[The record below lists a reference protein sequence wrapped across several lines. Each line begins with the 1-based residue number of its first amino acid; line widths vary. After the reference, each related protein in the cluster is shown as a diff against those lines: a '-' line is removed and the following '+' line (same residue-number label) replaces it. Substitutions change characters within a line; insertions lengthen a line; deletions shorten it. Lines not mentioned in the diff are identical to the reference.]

1 MPKKQLIDLVT
12 KLKSAG
18 IKVSFTK
25 PRPKS
30 LLTLQQSKK
39 LSSYT
44 N

>member
-1 MPKKQLIDLVT
+1 MAKKQLIDLVNR
-12 KLKSAG
+12 LKNSG

-30 LLTLQQSKK
+30 LIALQQHEK
-39 LSSYT
+39 LTSST